1 MMLIE
6 IMVVVAIIGLVM
18 GGVALV
24 AWRAYIRA
32 QIRVAQNEIYSLKEG
47 IRHWALDGRDRVCP
61 ASLDELLAEKYINKL
76 PRDPWGQPF
85 MYVCPAQNDDGY
97 DISSKGPDRLAGTDD
112 DIRDSAEDRKERGS
126 TAGQ

>member
-1 MMLIE
+1 MLIE

-24 AWRAYIRA
+24 AWRAYQRA
-32 QIRVAQNEIYSLKEG
+32 QIREAQHEVHTLMHAIVDWRLDHNERL
-47 IRHWALDGRDRVCP
+47 CP
-61 ASLDELLAEKYINKL
+61 ATLDELYQEKRITKL

-85 MYVCPAQNDDGY
+85 VYVCPAQNDDGY

-112 DIRDSAEDRKERGS
+112 DIRDSAENGKEGRG
-126 TAGQ
+126 TASQ